1 MLAYNL
7 LTHEQCD
14 ALARHFDQVWPAN
27 EASYNYPVPI
37 RPWIGSEF
45 EAVMD
50 LDTKRRRIGQ
60 FIGLRGCESPVYEAW
75 EDMDL
80 DMEGDDINGDVNVD
94 IDTLDETLKQ
104 MQGEWDEA
112 LKRAWREEG
121 HRWNMK

>member
-7 LTHEQCD
+7 LTHAQCD
-14 ALARHFDQVWPAN
+14 ALAVHFDQVWPPN
-27 EASYNYPVPI
+27 ENSYNYPVPI

-45 EAVMD
+45 EHLMD

-75 EDMDL
+75 EDGDV
-80 DMEGDDINGDVNVD
+80 DMEDGDRDGDGNMD
-94 IDTLDETLKQ
+94 LDETLKQ
-104 MQGEWDEA
+104 MQAEWDEA